1 MHFLQKNVSNFFFV
15 ILSSFFAHNLFT
27 NFQYHKTIKNNP
39 FTPYQTKNTH
49 NRINWKIIKLNK
61 SKYGIYIVKTEYKSE
76 NIKTEDKE
84 IKYLTN
90 DEQKVE
96 EVLDF
101 FKRHEVTPI
110 IAEDVIE
117 DLKYQLF

>member
-1 MHFLQKNVSNFFFV
+1 MKTFFGGTF
-15 ILSSFFAHNLFT
+15 INQEKLKKEGKE
-27 NFQYHKTIKNNP
+27 YPIKIE
-39 FTPYQTKNTH
+39 YYKK
-49 NRINWKIIKLNK
+49 INEDEIIKLNK

-101 FKRHEVTPI
+101 FKRHEVTTI
-110 IAEDVIE
+110 KAEDVIE

>member
-1 MHFLQKNVSNFFFV
+1 MKTFFGGTF
-15 ILSSFFAHNLFT
+15 INQEKLKEEGKE
-27 NFQYHKTIKNNP
+27 YPIKIE
-39 FTPYQTKNTH
+39 YYKK
-49 NRINWKIIKLNK
+49 INEDELIKLNK

-76 NIKTEDKE
+76 KVNTEDKE

-101 FKRHEVTPI
+101 LR
-110 IAEDVIE
+110 
-117 DLKYQLF
+117 LS

>member
-1 MHFLQKNVSNFFFV
+1 MKTFFGGTF
-15 ILSSFFAHNLFT
+15 INQEKLKEEGKE
-27 NFQYHKTIKNNP
+27 YPIKIE
-39 FTPYQTKNTH
+39 YYKK
-49 NRINWKIIKLNK
+49 INEDELIKLNK

-76 NIKTEDKE
+76 KVNTEDKE

-101 FKRHEVTPI
+101 FKKHEVTPI